1 MKLNNKDLA
10 GNLPQKDRN
19 YRETIMNNAY
29 LKKSL
34 VALAIAVASSQAH
47 SAAFQLNEHSA
58 SGLGRAFA
66 GEAAIADNASV
77 LARNPAAMMMFDKM
91 AVSVAGTYIQPDV
104 EVNGNTDGDLTNPV
118 TINNF
123 YDSAASE
130 NDIAPSA
137 FVPAAYFIQPL
148 KEDLA
153 WGLALFSNFGLSTEY
168 PTDFNGGALAGDTEL
183 KTFNINP
190 NLAYKISPNFS
201 LGAGVNFVYAEAEL
215 NRYAGITSKALA
227 SSSVQSD
234 TMVSHLKGDDW
245 GFGWNIG
252 ALYEVNKDHRF
263 ALTYRSEVDIDFK
276 GTYSNDVKVTS
287 TTTGAG
293 MNPMGGKSVSAG
305 LNISLPAMAEFAGY
319 HRLNPLFAV
328 HYSVNWVDWSAF
340 EELKAT
346 GSSCSFA
353 GKAGVCLQKDE
364 KFKDAWRYAIGGTWY
379 INPSWEARV
388 GFAYDQSPI
397 QAEYRSLS
405 IPDSDRIW
413 YSTGATYHINPD
425 MSVDFGLTYIDGKE
439 VKVNEGLSSHSDT
452 KRWVGTSHGDA
463 YLAAAQFNMKF

>member
-77 LARNPAAMMMFDKM
+77 LARNPAAMTMFDKM

-104 EVNGNTDGDLTNPV
+104 EVDGSV
-118 TINNF
+118 YNN
-123 YDSAASE
+123 STKLASSSE
-130 NDIAPSA
+130 KDIAPSA

-153 WGLALFSNFGLSTEY
+153 WGIAMFSNYGLSTEY
-168 PTDFNGGALAGDTEL
+168 PTDFSAGTIAGDTEL

-190 NLAYKISPNFS
+190 NLAYKIAPNFS

-215 NRYAGITSKALA
+215 NRYAGYTANSLSALG
-227 SSSVQSD
+227 VKSD
-234 TMVSHLKGDDW
+234 TQISHLKGDDW

-263 ALTYRSEVDIDFK
+263 ALTYRSKVDLDFK
-276 GTYSNDVKVTS
+276 GDYSNDLPVHAATTS
-287 TTTGAG
+287 NGL
-293 MNPMGGKSVSAG
+293 NPMGGKSVSAG
-305 LNISLPAMAEFAGY
+305 LNITLPAMAEFAGY
-319 HRLNPLFAV
+319 HRLNQQFAV

-346 GSSCSFA
+346 GSSCSFK
-353 GKAGVCLQKDE
+353 GQAGVCLQKDE

-405 IPDSDRIW
+405 IPDSDRVW
-413 YSTGATYHINPD
+413 YSTGATYHINLD

-439 VKVNEGLSSHSDT
+439 VSVSEGLSTHT
-452 KRWVGTSHGDA
+452 GQPRWVGTSHGDA